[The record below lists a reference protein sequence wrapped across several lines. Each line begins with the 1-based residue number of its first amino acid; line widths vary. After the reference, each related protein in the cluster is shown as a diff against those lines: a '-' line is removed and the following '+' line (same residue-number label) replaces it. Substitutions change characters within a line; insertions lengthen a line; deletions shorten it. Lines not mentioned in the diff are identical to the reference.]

1 LQGTEFDVIL
11 KILFLACVKLNW
23 LNHMGN
29 IVKKIIIKQIFLV
42 LFFALLP
49 LTSSATG
56 LGKLNVFSALG
67 EPLNAEIELLSATP
81 EELAALTVS
90 LASEEL
96 YAAQGLN
103 KTAIQ
108 QTIKAVVNQKPN
120 GSSFIQ
126 LSSSQ
131 AVTDPFLDILI
142 QVTWSDGQLSREYTL
157 LLDPPEYS
165 VANVTPPVVDTPQK
179 IGERSIAKTAQE
191 LPIKE
196 FTPREKA
203 RSKPAQVADKTPN
216 DNLVQGQPIT
226 TVKGDSLSAIA
237 KTLQVPGLNL
247 DQMLVGLYKANPSA
261 FESENMN
268 RLKVGQ
274 VINIPSVEVLQ
285 EINKDEARREVR
297 AQVANWHSYT
307 SKLAELVSK
316 SEVTDKQS
324 ENQSA
329 GKIATKA
336 EDKAAPLAEGPRDVV
351 KLTKTES
358 SKTSDIDGKQNPL
371 SKKDAEQEKS
381 TLQDDLAAN
390 ENKIKETDE
399 RSAALEKQIAD
410 MKKLLVVKNKTMADA
425 QKNADQSKQKTVE
438 APAIWDVIDPFLLA
452 VIGGLVSAL
461 TVIWLWFKRKSK
473 ARILPEDVF
482 TITDDSLDYG
492 SESGSTSASF
502 LHDFA
507 SEAGSLIDT
516 HEVDPIAEAD
526 VFLSYGRHAQA
537 EDILKDA
544 IQKSPERYELHLK
557 LLNMYAESSNVSS
570 FELLAVELFSQL
582 GSNSPIWTQVSE
594 LGLKVDPD
602 NKLYHRAKDANT
614 AAVITTDNLSAS
626 DFNEAE
632 LMDEQ
637 YQSNQSLEPLSFE
650 ESAFEVAQSESAVE
664 LAPLN
669 FNPVSEISDASVLEA
684 SLDADK
690 ELQEVEEINF
700 EVSETL
706 AFDDVNTPPLQAVEV
721 DLTDIN
727 LNFESIQLDP
737 IEVPST
743 PIPDAFSGDFSNLLK
758 VDIKPQ
764 VKKTKKKLAEDQTE
778 SDLDDSEFVT
788 TKLELAVAYI
798 DMADKEGALELL
810 NEVLQEGSSAQR
822 DRAQVLINS
831 LS

>member
-1 LQGTEFDVIL
+1 
-11 KILFLACVKLNW
+11 
-23 LNHMGN
+23 MGSL
-29 IVKKIIIKQIFLV
+29 VKKTIIKQIFLV
-42 LFFALLP
+42 LCFALLP

-81 EELAALTVS
+81 EELAALTVN

-108 QTIKAVVNQKPN
+108 QTIKAVVNKKPN
-120 GSSFIQ
+120 GTNVIQ

-131 AVTDPFLDILI
+131 PVNDPFLDMLI

-165 VANVTPPVVDTPQK
+165 VANVTPPVVDTPKK
-179 IGERSIAKTAQE
+179 IVERSIAQTPQE

-196 FTPREKA
+196 FTPREFTPKEKSK
-203 RSKPAQVADKTPN
+203 RKPAQLADKTPN
-216 DNLVQGQPIT
+216 DNLMQGQQMT
-226 TVKGDSLSAIA
+226 TIKGDSLSAIA
-237 KTLQVPGLNL
+237 KTVQVPGVNL
-247 DQMLVGLYKANPSA
+247 DQMLVGLYKTNPSA
-261 FESENMN
+261 FEGGNMN

-274 VINIPSVEVLQ
+274 VINIPSAEVLQ
-285 EINKDEARREVR
+285 EINQDAAKREVR

-307 SKLAELVSK
+307 TKLAEMVSR
-316 SEVTDKQS
+316 SEVTDNLS
-324 ENQSA
+324 ANQSA
-329 GKIATKA
+329 GKIAARA
-336 EDKAAPLAEGPRDVV
+336 EDKAAPIAEGPRDVV
-351 KLTKTES
+351 RLAKTES
-358 SKTSDIDGKQNPL
+358 AKTSELDGNQAGQ
-371 SKKDAEQEKS
+371 SKKDAEQVKS
-381 TLQDDLAAN
+381 NLQDDLAAN
-390 ENKIKETDE
+390 ENAIKETEE
-399 RSAALEKQIAD
+399 RSVALEKQIAD
-410 MKKLLVVKNKTMADA
+410 MKKLLAIKNKTMADA
-425 QKNADQSKQKTVE
+425 QKNANQSKQKTAE
-438 APAIWDVIDPFLLA
+438 APAIWEVIDPFLLA
-452 VIGGLVSAL
+452 IAGGSLIVL
-461 TVIWLWFKRKSK
+461 MLLFLWFRTKNKT
-473 ARILPEDVF
+473 RILPQDLF
-482 TITDDSLDYG
+482 KMNDDSLDYA
-492 SESGSTSASF
+492 SESASTNTSF
-502 LHDFA
+502 LHDFT

-516 HEVDPIAEAD
+516 HEVDPIAEAE

-557 LLNMYAESSNVSS
+557 LLNMYAESSNASA

-582 GSNSPIWTQVSE
+582 GSNSPIWSQVSE

-602 NKLYHRAKDANT
+602 NKLYHRAKDANA
-614 AAVITTDNLSAS
+614 AAVTTTDNLSAS
-626 DFNEAE
+626 DFNDAE

-637 YQSNQSLEPLSFE
+637 YETNESLAPLSFE
-650 ESAFEVAQSESAVE
+650 ESEFGVVESESAVE

-669 FNPVSEISDASVLEA
+669 FNPENHISDTSV
-684 SLDADK
+684 LDADFEDVK

-700 EVSETL
+700 DLSETL
-706 AFDDVNTPPLQAVEV
+706 TTDEVNTPPIQPVEI
-721 DLTDIN
+721 DLTAIN
-727 LNFESIQLDP
+727 LNFESIQLNP
-737 IEVPST
+737 VEVPST

-764 VKKTKKKLAEDQTE
+764 AKKAVKKLAEDQTQP
-778 SDLDDSEFVT
+778 DLDDSEFVT
-788 TKLELAVAYI
+788 TKIELAVAYI

-822 DRAQVLINS
+822 ERAQVLIDS

>member
-1 LQGTEFDVIL
+1 
-11 KILFLACVKLNW
+11 
-23 LNHMGN
+23 MGN
-29 IVKKIIIKQIFLV
+29 IVKKTIIKQVFLV
-42 LFFALLP
+42 LCFALLP

-56 LGKLNVFSALG
+56 LGKLNVLSALG

-108 QTIKAVVNQKPN
+108 QTIKVVVNQKPN
-120 GSSFIQ
+120 GTNVIQ
-126 LSSSQ
+126 LSSIQ
-131 AVTDPFLDILI
+131 AVTDPFLDMLI

-179 IGERSIAKTAQE
+179 IGEQSIAKTAQD

-274 VINIPSVEVLQ
+274 VIHIPSAEVLQ
-285 EINKDEARREVR
+285 EINKDAAKREVR

-307 SKLAELVSK
+307 TKLAELVSK
-316 SEVTDKQS
+316 SEVTDNQS
-324 ENQSA
+324 DNQSA

-336 EDKAAPLAEGPRDVV
+336 EDKAAPIAEGPRDVV
-351 KLTKTES
+351 KLAKTES
-358 SKTSDIDGKQNPL
+358 AKTSDIDGKQNAL
-371 SKKDAEQEKS
+371 SKKDAEQVKS

-390 ENKIKETDE
+390 ENAIKETDE
-399 RSAALEKQIAD
+399 KSAALEKQIAD
-410 MKKLLVVKNKTMADA
+410 MKKLLAVKNKTMADA
-425 QKNADQSKQKTVE
+425 QKKADQSKQKTVE
-438 APAIWDVIDPFLLA
+438 APAILDVIDPFLLA
-452 VIGGLVSAL
+452 VAGGCLSVL
-461 TVIWLWFKRKSK
+461 TLIWLWLKRKSK

-482 TITDDSLDYG
+482 KITDDSLDYA
-492 SESGSTSASF
+492 SESGSTNASF
-502 LHDFA
+502 LHDFT

-516 HEVDPIAEAD
+516 HEVDPIAEAE

-544 IQKSPERYELHLK
+544 IQKFPERYELHLK

-614 AAVITTDNLSAS
+614 ASVTTTENLSAS
-626 DFNEAE
+626 DFNDAE

-637 YQSNQSLEPLSFE
+637 YQSSQSLESLSFE

-664 LAPLN
+664 LATLN

-684 SLDADK
+684 SFDADK
-690 ELQEVEEINF
+690 ELQDIEEINF
-700 EVSETL
+700 DVSETL
-706 AFDDVNTPPLQAVEV
+706 APDDVNTPPLQAVEI

-764 VKKTKKKLAEDQTE
+764 AKKTVKKLDEVQTE
-778 SDLDDSEFVT
+778 PDLDDSEFVT
-788 TKLELAVAYI
+788 TKLELATAYI

-810 NEVLQEGSSAQR
+810 NEVLQEGGSAQR
-822 DRAQVLINS
+822 DRAQVLIDS